1 MLRASR
7 EAKNEGRKKLKVEL
21 RKVKIARHM
30 SEETTAFTADLW
42 VDGKHIGHVKNDGR
56 GGANFI
62 DHRYDGKGL
71 NTRDEVRA
79 FKEWCKT
86 LPPHRDEWGES
97 PMGDDLYISL
107 LLDEWEET
115 QQIKRMCKT
124 KILVRY
130 EGEEDFRVFQAK
142 WPEGNDAQ
150 LAIMAKLT
158 KQVQPQV
165 IVEFVNKRF
174 S

>member
-1 MLRASR
+1 
-7 EAKNEGRKKLKVEL
+7 
-21 RKVKIARHM
+21 
-30 SEETTAFTADLW
+30 
-42 VDGKHIGHVKNDGR
+42 
-56 GGANFI
+56 
-62 DHRYDGKGL
+62 
-71 NTRDEVRA
+71 
-79 FKEWCKT
+79 
-86 LPPHRDEWGES
+86 
-97 PMGDDLYISL
+97 MGDDLYISL

-150 LAIMAKLT
+150 LAIMAQLT